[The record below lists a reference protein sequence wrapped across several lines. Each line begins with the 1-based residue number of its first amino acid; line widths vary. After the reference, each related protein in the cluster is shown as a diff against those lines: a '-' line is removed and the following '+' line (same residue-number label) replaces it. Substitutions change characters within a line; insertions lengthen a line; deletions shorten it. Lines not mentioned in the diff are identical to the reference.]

1 MVLEHAY
8 GVFSLLLVLARVDAH
23 LVRVR
28 VGLGSGSGLVFL
40 FLARVE
46 AHLGGGLA
54 SSER

>member
-1 MVLEHAY
+1 VVLEHAY

>member
-8 GVFSLLLVLARVDAH
+8 GILALLLVLARVDAH

-40 FLARVE
+40 VLARVE